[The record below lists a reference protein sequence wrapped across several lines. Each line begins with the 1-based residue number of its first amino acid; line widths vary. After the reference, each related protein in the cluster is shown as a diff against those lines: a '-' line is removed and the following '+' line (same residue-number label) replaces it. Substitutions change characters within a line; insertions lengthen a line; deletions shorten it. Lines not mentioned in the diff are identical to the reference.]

1 MKRNLLTQI
10 IGLIMLIACTA
21 VANAGSRH
29 TFTFN
34 ISRPVDAGEPTRC
47 EVKPTLVKSLIGLSA
62 NNLGSALLRAAWT
75 SSTGKETF
83 YETTTSDVADE
94 RGHWFSKSGIAT
106 NKSKSYCIK
115 VVWNAPSFLVSHNAE
130 ANAEEGNTY
139 TVKEALINGTDT
151 IVYVFNV
158 SIGAAG
164 STASVTDDQ
173 PAVIGRKSQTDGW
186 LVRPVVRQNEQ
197 DPRHENFISVSAG
210 DQITLGCEIID
221 TKTYTSGKYSWS
233 KVSWDASQKKDVV
246 KTLRTYRSD
255 DFVLTQNAEY
265 DDGGMYRLVARLS
278 DADGKVTV
286 ATYYFY
292 VDVQTQAGAT
302 FWDWTGEVPQISY
315 DFHTE
320 YPTLTPP
327 TKIHSVKKK
336 NGQPANYYAGKWWS
350 VFWGDDLNDEV
361 GGQEKAMEAAK
372 NMVEKY
378 DTDFE
383 YIYDQIGWPPNLS
396 ARNGFKSMIYI
407 FGSGLANDNTSKTEK
422 GGYQSATTVDGRSY
436 ACVWA
441 SYYPFSRFRSDADQL
456 WSDGHYQRE
465 AMIHEGIHT
474 LFADLGACQGSSWFH
489 EGGNVWLQQEL
500 HVRRDNS
507 YETTPGYLGAGN
519 VLCPFIPIECYSG
532 WLQDGSFGGPA
543 AQGVNMYNGG
553 QQICTWRNLIGGVQY
568 SDVFPVVF
576 SSVCGSQSVAWIWRY
591 CKNRVL
597 ETIGSHIGDEAMRNF
612 ITQYRARLALFDLN
626 GWDKGYRNLANNHF
640 GVTVKAEWSPY
651 WIDVAPFRL
660 TPYQTLELND
670 SAGWMAPDTLTNP
683 GWSGANIIPI
693 HVSGSVAN
701 VEFRPEDS
709 HMRALLCYRTKDG
722 KCYYSRPYYCG
733 NMSIDLTP
741 GPANGVIFCVV
752 INTDYDYLG
761 EEQRKHHW
769 DYRLRLGQGALATA
783 DPTIKWYFYENTLRD
798 VDFETGIQ
806 SVERDYNEVNN
817 TDGVKILSGSIS
829 AGQNLQLDLGG
840 INPSDVTVRLVGI
853 SGVVVG
859 SGRLRAD
866 GSFTLPGNL
875 SPGLYILTLTYGEN
889 RDIIKIMVK

>member
-1 MKRNLLTQI
+1 MKQKLLSL
-10 IGLIMLIACTA
+10 IGIAMMMYSTTLSA
-21 VANAGSRH
+21 SGKHV
-29 TFTFN
+29 FTFD
-34 ISRPVDAGEPTRC
+34 IERAVDADEPSVC
-47 EVKPTLVKSLIGLSA
+47 EVKPTLVKSLTGVSSA
-62 NNLGSALLRAAWT
+62 KLGSMLLRATWT
-75 SSTGKETF
+75 SSTGKDSYFETS
-83 YETTTSDVADE
+83 TSDVSSE
-94 RGHWFSKSGIAT
+94 RGHWFTKTGIAT
-106 NKSKSYCIK
+106 TKRKNYCIK
-115 VVWNAPSFLVSHNAE
+115 VVWNAPRFEVTHNAE
-130 ANAEEGNTY
+130 ANTEVGQTY
-139 TVKEALINGTDT
+139 TVKEALVNGTDT

-158 SIGAAG
+158 TIGAEG
-164 STASVTDDQ
+164 SAMKVTDNQ
-173 PAVIGRKSQTDGW
+173 PAVVGRKSQTDGW
-186 LVRPVVRQNEQ
+186 LVRPVVRKNEQ
-197 DPRHENFISVSAG
+197 EPKHDNIISVNAG
-210 DQITLGCEIID
+210 DKITLGCEIID
-221 TKTYTSGKYSWS
+221 TDTYTSAKYSWT
-233 KVSWDASQKKDVV
+233 KVYWDAKQKKDVM
-246 KTLRTYRSD
+246 KTVRSYKSD
-255 DFVLTQNAEY
+255 DFVLTENAEY
-265 DDGGMYRLVARLS
+265 EDGGMYRLTARLT
-278 DADGKVTV
+278 DKDGKLTIRS
-286 ATYYFY
+286 YMFY
-292 VDVQTQAGAT
+292 VDVQTQDDGT

-327 TKIHSVKKK
+327 TKIHTVKKK

-383 YIYDQIGWPPNLS
+383 YIYENIGWPPNLS

-597 ETIGSHIGDEAMRNF
+597 ETIGDHIGDEAMRNF

-626 GWDKGYRNLANNHF
+626 GWDNGYRNLANNHF

-651 WIDVAPFRL
+651 WIDVAPFKL

-693 HVSGSVAN
+693 HVSGPVAN
-701 VEFRPEDS
+701 VEFRPEDT

-722 KCYYSRPYYCG
+722 KCYYSRPYNCG

-741 GPANGVIFCVV
+741 GPANGVIFCVI
-752 INTDYDYLG
+752 INTDYTYMG

-783 DPTIKWYFYENTLRD
+783 DPTIKWYFYENTLHD
-798 VDFETGIQ
+798 VDFETGIDN
-806 SVERDYNEVNN
+806 VRRDYNEAIDTN
-817 TDGVKILSGSIS
+817 GVKILSGTAS
-829 AGQNLQLDLGG
+829 AGQNVETDLGG
-840 INPSDVTVRLVGI
+840 INPDDVTVRMVSI
-853 SGVVVG
+853 SGVVVAN
-859 SGRLRAD
+859 SSLNPD
-866 GSFTLPGNL
+866 GSFTIPAGIP
-875 SPGLYILTLTYGEN
+875 SGLYVVTFTHGN
-889 RDIIKIMVK
+889 KRDVFKIIVK